1 MKFHGRWNQGPKK
14 DLYSLGNNP
23 QYSLSLK
30 ATVNTDVWI
39 VLSRHITQKEDFAN
53 NKDFITLLVY
63 KLVWIHHNVWPIQ
76 YESLLSHFWGK

>member
-63 KLVWIHHNVWPIQ
+63 KLVQISPCMGRVD
-76 YESLLSHFWGK
+76 LSVAFH